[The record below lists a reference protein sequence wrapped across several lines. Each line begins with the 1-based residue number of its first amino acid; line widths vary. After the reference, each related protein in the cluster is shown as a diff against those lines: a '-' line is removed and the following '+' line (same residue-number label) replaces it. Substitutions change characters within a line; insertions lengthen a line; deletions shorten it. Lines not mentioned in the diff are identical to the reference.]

1 MVKFI
6 VMLDVRFDTQNIGD
20 MEIKMNSIKEDLTL
34 MNLNCDNEY
43 LIHKIA
49 PVVYIKKEQLEEAFM
64 KYSALKE
71 GNING

>member
-20 MEIKMNSIKEDLTL
+20 METKIKSIKEDLTL

-49 PVVYIKKEQLEEAFM
+49 KVAIIKKEQMQEALQ
-64 KYSALKE
+64 KYNALKE